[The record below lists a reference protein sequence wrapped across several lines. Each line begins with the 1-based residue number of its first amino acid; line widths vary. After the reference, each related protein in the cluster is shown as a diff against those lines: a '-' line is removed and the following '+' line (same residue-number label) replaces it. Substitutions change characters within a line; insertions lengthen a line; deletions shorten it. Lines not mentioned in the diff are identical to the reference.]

1 MALFNQNTK
10 VEALKRAP
18 LFEDFSRKELSALAR
33 VSEDLEVP
41 AGTVLCREGE
51 VGQEF
56 FVIVEGDTEITKRG
70 KPVANRVGGDFIGE
84 IALLEK
90 IPRTATVTATTP
102 LRLFVLTGPDFR
114 RLVDENPKLERK
126 ILTTLAKRLAE
137 LAQDPSLA

>member
-18 LFEDFSRKELSALAR
+18 LFEDFSRKELTALAR
-33 VSEDLEVP
+33 VSEDLEVS

-51 VGQEF
+51 TGQEF

-126 ILTTLAKRLAE
+126 IMSALAKRLAE